1 MNKYAV
7 SAIGLLILI
16 GVNGSIWQK
25 EQVLSNG
32 QTVFL
37 TLAPVDPRSIMQG
50 DYMRL
55 RFELESQ
62 VRAQLPQD
70 QTENSQGFVLVK
82 LDDKGIAQ
90 FINLQTEPTI
100 IEPHTAAL
108 QYRVREGKIKFA
120 TDAFFFEEGQ
130 GDIYAQAKY
139 GEFKVAENGELLLT
153 DLRGESLIKLN
164 KKALD

>member
-16 GVNGSIWQK
+16 GVNWSIWQK

-90 FINLQTEPTI
+90 FINLQTEPTMT
-100 IEPHTAAL
+100 EPRTAAL
-108 QYRVREGKIKFA
+108 QYRVREGNIKFA

-153 DLRGESLIKLN
+153 DLRGENLIKLT
-164 KKALD
+164 DVTQ

>member
-1 MNKYAV
+1 MNKYVV

-16 GVNGSIWQK
+16 GVNGAIWQK

-90 FINLQTEPTI
+90 FINLQTEPTMT
-100 IEPHTAAL
+100 EPHTAAL

-139 GEFKVAENGELLLT
+139 GEFKVAANGELLLT
-153 DLRGESLIKLN
+153 DLRGENLIKLN

>member
-1 MNKYAV
+1 MTKYAV

-16 GVNGSIWQK
+16 GINGSIWQK

-70 QTENSQGFVLVK
+70 QTENSQGYVLVT

-90 FINLQTEPTI
+90 FSKLQTEPTI
-100 IEPHTAAL
+100 TEPHTAVL

-139 GEFKVAENGELLLT
+139 GEFKVANNGELLLA
-153 DLRGESLIKLN
+153 DLRGENLLVLSKTRL
-164 KKALD
+164 

>member
-16 GVNGSIWQK
+16 GINGSIWQK

-90 FINLQTEPTI
+90 FMKLQTEPTVS
-100 IEPHTAAL
+100 EAHTAAL

-139 GEFKVAENGELLLT
+139 GEFKVANNGELLLA
-153 DLRGESLIKLN
+153 DLRGENLGILSKTRL
-164 KKALD
+164 

>member
-1 MNKYAV
+1 MNKYLV
-7 SAIGLLILI
+7 SVIGLLILG
-16 GVNGSIWQK
+16 GVNWSIWQK

-90 FINLQTEPTI
+90 FIQLQTEPTI
-100 IEPHTAAL
+100 TEPQTAVL

-139 GEFKVAENGELLLT
+139 GEFKVAKNGELLLH
-153 DLRGESLIKLN
+153 DLRGQDLRILPK
-164 KKALD
+164 